1 MPRNAVTYDQDFYA
15 WTAEQAQ
22 LIRSGQFTSLDTE
35 NVAEELESM
44 GRSVRR
50 ELRNRLAILL
60 MHLLKWQYQPGL
72 RSRSWSGTIRE
83 QRRQIADLVDES
95 PSLRPLVGQDLSQVY
110 GLAIIKAV
118 AETGFQEAMFPADC
132 PFSPDQIMA
141 EDFLPEG

>member
-1 MPRNAVTYDQDFYA
+1 MPRNAATYDQDFYA

-22 LIRSGQFTSLDTE
+22 LIRSGQFNSLDTE

-95 PSLRPLVGQDLSQVY
+95 PSLRPLVGQDLSHVY
-110 GLAIIKAV
+110 GSAIIKAV
-118 AETGFQEAMFPADC
+118 AETGFQEAMFPAGC
-132 PFSPDQIMA
+132 PFTPDQIMA